1 MLGSIMSQ
9 RDEERRKLMV
19 TNLPKEL
26 LAKMLGKMPEIRPF
40 EEKARTQ
47 EVAKAFKTT
56 VNSLKV
62 MVLNE

>member
-1 MLGSIMSQ
+1 MYGSIMSQ

-19 TNLPKEL
+19 TNLPKEQL
-26 LAKMLGKMPEIRPF
+26 PNKLGKMPEIRPF

-56 VNSLKV
+56 VNSLTV